1 MNKSYCKYIA
11 NKYQMIGHLD
21 SLISTNDLW
30 CEERLVK
37 VFWNIWPAWLPG
49 EPAKDAG
56 QAGQASRRGRP
67 KASVDQGTFAYTA
80 WTRFRLIFFQDNIS
94 LKTT

>member
-11 NKYQMIGHLD
+11 NKYQMIGQLD

-37 VFWNIWPAWLPG
+37 VFWNI
-49 EPAKDAG
+49 
-56 QAGQASRRGRP
+56 
-67 KASVDQGTFAYTA
+67 
-80 WTRFRLIFFQDNIS
+80 
-94 LKTT
+94 